1 MSLFV
6 RKPMNVLLNEA
17 QETGSHTL
25 KRTLGAGGLI
35 ALGIGAIIGAGLF
48 SITGMAA
55 ANHAGPAIT
64 ISFVVAALGCLF
76 AGLCYAEFAS
86 MIPVAGSAYTYSY
99 ATMGEFIAWII
110 GWDLVLEYA
119 VGAATV
125 GISWSRYLIKFL
137 EGFDVHLPLALTVG
151 PWDGGIIN
159 LPAVFIIVLM
169 SLLLIKGTS
178 ESAFVN
184 AIIVAL
190 KVAVVLIFIFLGW
203 KYINNDNYTP
213 YIPDNT
219 GTFGSYGFSGIIR
232 AAAIVFFAYIG
243 FDAVSTA
250 AQEAKNPKRDMP
262 WGILGSLAICTV
274 LYILFAHVMTG
285 VTNYKSFAGK
295 DGIAPVAVAIDHM
308 GTADAA
314 GVIHPDYPWLNR
326 AIILAILG
334 GYASVILVMLMGQS
348 RVFYSM
354 SKDGLIPKIFSSV
367 NPKTQT
373 PSKNNLLFMV
383 FVSLFAA
390 FVPARV
396 VGEMTSIG
404 TLFAFILVCIGI
416 WVMRR
421 KMPELPRAFKT
432 PMVPLVPILGI
443 ATCLFMMVFLPMD
456 TWIRLLVWML
466 IGLDIYLVYGAKN
479 SHLGNGTV
487 QRKGMRVAR
496 YTGIAL
502 SGLLVI
508 VGFLHQYTVGFD
520 ADRTLL
526 YISIVFAIIH
536 LIVFATKLGRPEPAT
551 DGEAAN
557 PMENR

>member
-6 RKPMNVLLNEA
+6 RKPMGALMNEA
-17 QETGSHTL
+17 AETGTHTL
-25 KRTLGAGGLI
+25 KKTLGAKGLI

-64 ISFVVAALGCLF
+64 ISFVVAGLGCLF

-99 ATMGEFIAWII
+99 ATMGEFMAWII

-125 GISWSRYLIKFL
+125 GISWSRYLGRFL
-137 EGFDVHLPLALTVG
+137 EGFGVHLPADLMAG

-169 SLLLIKGTS
+169 SLLLIKGTK
-178 ESAFVN
+178 ESALVN
-184 AIIVAL
+184 SIIVVI
-190 KVAVVLIFIFLGW
+190 KIAVVITFIVLGW
-203 KYINNDNYTP
+203 QYINNSNYDP

-219 GTFGSYGFSGIIR
+219 GKFGDFGFSGIIR

-262 WGILGSLAICTV
+262 IGILGSLLICTV

-285 VTNYKSFAGK
+285 VTSYKTFVGQ
-295 DGIAPVAVAIDHM
+295 DGIAPVSVAIDHM
-308 GTADAA
+308 GTADPAT
-314 GVIHPDYPWLNR
+314 GVVSPDYPWLNR
-326 AIILAILG
+326 AIVVAILF
-334 GYASVILVMLMGQS
+334 GYSSVILVMLMGQS
-348 RVFYSM
+348 RVFFSM
-354 SKDGLIPKIFSSV
+354 SKDGLIPRIFSAV

-373 PSKNNLLFMV
+373 PAKNNLFFML
-383 FVSLFAA
+383 FVSVFAA

-404 TLFAFILVCIGI
+404 TLFAFILVCIGV
-416 WVMRR
+416 WVMRK
-421 KMPELPRAFKT
+421 KMPDLPRAFKT

-466 IGLDIYLVYGAKN
+466 IGLDIYLVYGVKK
-479 SHLGNGTV
+479 SHLGNGTTG
-487 QRKGMRVAR
+487 RKGMRMAR

-502 SGLLVI
+502 AVLLAI
-508 VGFLHQYTVGFD
+508 VGFLHQNTVGFN
-520 ADRTLL
+520 ADRTLM
-526 YISIVFAIIH
+526 YISIAFAVVH
-536 LIVFATKLGRPEPAT
+536 LGIYASKLGRVE
-551 DGEAAN
+551 DKS
-557 PMENR
+557 